1 MGAPLDEPF
10 VVGGRYA
17 HLSWSSDE
25 VLTDRRRTLSDIK
38 AAIPPELFAR
48 STLKSCLYL
57 LRDLVLAI
65 SLGLGAYYSDSWL
78 EVAGLGEAPTT
89 AARVVLWGL
98 YWWFQGLVFAGLWV
112 MGHECGH
119 SAFSSSKK
127 VSDAVGFVVHTALGM
142 PYLSWG
148 HAHAL
153 HHMNHAHALGRKT
166 EHVGHDVKMS
176 ESFPLLTEHSKE
188 DDTAWESIK
197 DTPLYLVPA
206 LVLQRLHSLWRAVTF
221 QSRTFAHQDF
231 IAPLTLTVLSLSYSA
246 TIVSDAGL
254 LGVAG
259 LLYYACSRI
268 GVVTMCKVY
277 FVPWLLFSFWISMA
291 VLLQHTV
298 SDDGGAPTEHREGQL
313 SSMDRSFLGW
323 QGKFFLHNMG
333 HCHIIHHL
341 FPELPFYNAPA
352 ATEKLKS
359 LLGAE
364 YRHCDASIFVVLWK
378 ITRSKA

>member
-1 MGAPLDEPF
+1 MGVSPDEPF
-10 VVGGRYA
+10 VVGG
-17 HLSWSSDE
+17 
-25 VLTDRRRTLSDIK
+25 RTLSDIK

-48 STLKSCLYL
+48 STFKSCLYL
-57 LRDLVLAI
+57 LRDLGLAI
-65 SLGLGAYYSDSWL
+65 SLGLGAYFADNCL
-78 EVAGLGEAPTT
+78 HVAELGEAPTT

-148 HAHAL
+148 HAHIL
-153 HHMNHAHALGRKT
+153 HHMNHAHALGGKT
-166 EHVGHDVKMS
+166 EHIGHDS
-176 ESFPLLTEHSKE
+176 ESSPLLEEHGE
-188 DDTAWESIK
+188 DDDTAWESIK

-206 LVLQRLHSLWRAVTF
+206 LVLQRLNSLWRAVTF
-221 QSRTFAHQDF
+221 QSPSSG
-231 IAPLTLTVLSLSYSA
+231 APRGYSA
-246 TIVSDAGL
+246 PIVSDAGL

-268 GVVTMCKVY
+268 GVATMCKVY

-291 VLLQHTV
+291 VLLQHTE

-313 SSMDRSFLGW
+313 STMDRSFLGW

-333 HCHIIHHL
+333 HCHIVHHL

-352 ATEKLKS
+352 ATEKLKA